1 MGFMTENN
9 PGGTAVPIDME
20 LQLRWSDEDAL
31 GHVNNARVVTLMEE
45 ARIRWTQPRGK
56 SGRFPFGTVVASLQ
70 LNYLRPLYYQPTM
83 IVQLSVVRIGT
94 KSFSLRHVGIQDGQP
109 VFDGVSVMV
118 PLAEDKV
125 SSRAI
130 NDLERAW
137 LESAFVAADA

>member
-31 GHVNNARVVTLMEE
+31 GHVNNARVVTLMEG

-125 SSRAI
+125 SSREI

>member
-1 MGFMTENN
+1 MGFMSENN
-9 PGGTAVPIDME
+9 TAGTGVPVDME

-70 LNYLRPLYYQPTM
+70 LDYLRPLHYQPTL

-94 KSFSLRHVGIQDGQP
+94 KSFSLRHVGMQDGQP
-109 VFDGVSVMV
+109 VFDGTSVMV
-118 PLAEDKV
+118 PLAADKV
-125 SSRAI
+125 SSRAL

-137 LESAFVAADA
+137 LESAFVAVDA